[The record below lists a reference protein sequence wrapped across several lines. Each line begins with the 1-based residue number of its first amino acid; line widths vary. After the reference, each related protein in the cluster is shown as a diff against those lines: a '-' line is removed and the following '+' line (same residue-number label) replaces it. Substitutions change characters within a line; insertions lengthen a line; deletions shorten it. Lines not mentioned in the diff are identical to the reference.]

1 MRSRIRLEPE
11 WIPTEDNEVA
21 DYISRIVD
29 FDDWM
34 LNPVVFRELDSQ
46 RGPHTVDRFADWCYS
61 QTPHFNSCYYCPG
74 AKAIDAFTCD
84 WGCDNNRWC
93 PPLYLIPCILEHAK
107 LTKAK
112 GTLIIPKWVSAP
124 FWPLLFPDGVH
135 KASFVLHVREL
146 PRVESLFVPGRS
158 GTSLFTQ
165 YSCPSFAY
173 GFSSLA

>member
-1 MRSRIRLEPE
+1 
-11 WIPTEDNEVA
+11 
-21 DYISRIVD
+21 
-29 FDDWM
+29 M

-93 PPLYLIPCILEHAK
+93 PPLYLIPCILGHAK

-112 GTLIIPKWVSAP
+112 GALIIPKWVSAP
-124 FWPLLFPDGVH
+124 FWPLLFLMGFTRQALSRMFVNCQGWSHLADLVPAYLRVYPILL
-135 KASFVLHVREL
+135 SFLCVWIFILSIRK
-146 PRVESLFVPGRS
+146 SN
-158 GTSLFTQ
+158 
-165 YSCPSFAY
+165 
-173 GFSSLA
+173 